1 MPNDGGVVV
10 AMNFSKEYPFSSN
23 FLSLN
28 AGRLH
33 YLDEG
38 SKDAPVLLMVHGNP
52 TWSFYY
58 RKLINKFRATHRV
71 IAVDHIG
78 CGLSDKPQDFEYTL
92 ENHINHVEKLVEQL
106 QLKDITLVV
115 HDWGG
120 AIGMGYAV
128 RHPENVSQFV
138 VFNTAA
144 FPSKRIPFSIN
155 ICRIPGFGALAIR
168 GLNAFARAALIR
180 AAKKKDHLTPAVR
193 AGYLNPYNSW
203 TNRVAHLRFVQ
214 DIPMSQSHRSYGA
227 LKQVADG
234 LSQFQDKP
242 MLIVWGAH
250 DFCFNDEFLDE
261 WKSRF
266 PAATVHYV
274 EDAGHYVVEDA
285 PEQIISWMETFFDG
299 RAN

>member
-1 MPNDGGVVV
+1 MV
-10 AMNFSKEYPFSSN
+10 ATDFSREYPFSSN

-58 RKLINKFRATHRV
+58 RKLVNKFRTTHRV
-71 IAVDHIG
+71 IAIDHIG
-78 CGLSDKPQDFEYTL
+78 CGLSDKPQNFQYTL
-92 ENHINHVEKLVEQL
+92 ENHINHVERLVEEL
-106 QLKDITLVV
+106 GLKNITLVV

-128 RHPENVSQFV
+128 RHPENISQFV
-138 VFNTAA
+138 IFNTAA

-180 AAKKKDHLTPAVR
+180 AAKKKEHLTPSVR

-214 DIPMSQSHRSYGA
+214 DIPMSEKHRSYNA
-227 LKQVADG
+227 LKQIADG
-234 LSQFQDKP
+234 LAQLRDKP

-250 DFCFNDEFLDE
+250 DFCFNDEFLEE
-261 WKSRF
+261 WKVRF
-266 PAATVHYV
+266 PSAEVHYV